1 MKKIT
6 VKSLL
11 DEDKKLITESTY
23 NSIKNNGRMKTN
35 IRQAVKRQL
44 NCYFDIVTY
53 VSGKKGSPSHFLV
66 DKEKRYP
73 DKYKAHGNNSVILQ
87 EDLNVIANFIGK
99 QQPTKMIG
107 DGKKEVENSFT
118 SKQIFQYAFKLRD
131 IDLSVRNCYVENFYD
146 LDGLKLANEHLDYQT
161 RQQID
166 CSMLIDYYYGWF
178 NSLAKQYVEKTLKNF
193 HINYRKVYYSFSN
206 FTYNQEGEKISK
218 KTSFNEITED
228 DFDNFKTVRKNYRQS
243 LIKGLTNKE
252 KDKITN
258 DEMENVFNYS
268 QVFEKY
274 IFYDNSELLN
284 EDFDILECNQRL
296 EKRLIKLAKENQ
308 NRYEADGEPS
318 EVEYVTYRLK
328 KFLEYALFCEK
339 FYNKLFKLNGHDSSN
354 EDYYNSD
361 TSIKNKVCL
370 LIKEYCKKKEIHQEK
385 EKEKIIKKVHLSTH
399 NKEIFDNKEINDMYI
414 LCNVELFARIVESH
428 YEHTEKSYAAYK
440 ETSCKKITELGKQ
453 KLDKLPKEIRK
464 QLELRYLENQ
474 KEPGWIEFLEAENLK
489 EENSEKRYTIDEK
502 NNDSENY
509 EDAPKIYYELYDR
522 KKEVE
527 EKRKEEEFFEDLQ
540 GGNNY
545 KSKLKELG
553 IEDTEVYN
561 FPKLFEALTVI
572 DKNVPFTKVAY
583 RKYRETNDLILK
595 ELAQIKID
603 AITKTEEGRCRM
615 EEFKVE
621 YEYEEEESIRE
632 LMDDIYLELK
642 HQVDE
647 NYSLEM
653 KLSIVDTVLEGYRKY
668 LRTEIFNCLKIET
681 DELKKVYIALENEAM
696 VV

>member
-11 DEDKKLITESTY
+11 NEDKKLITESTY
-23 NSIKNNGRMKTN
+23 DSIKNNGRMKTN
-35 IRQAVKRQL
+35 IRQAVERQL

-73 DKYKAHGNNSVILQ
+73 DKYKAHGRNSVILQ
-87 EDLNVIANFIGK
+87 EDLNAIVNFIGK
-99 QQPTKMIG
+99 QQPTKMIA

-118 SKQIFQYAFKLRD
+118 LKEIFQRSFKLRN
-131 IDLSVRNCYVENFYD
+131 IDLSVRNSYVENFYN
-146 LDGLKLANEHLDYQT
+146 LEGLEFADEHLDNEI
-161 RQQID
+161 RRQID
-166 CSMLIDYYYGWF
+166 CDYLIDYYNNWF
-178 NSLAKQYVEKTLKNF
+178 KSLAKQYVEKTLAHF
-193 HINYRKVYYSFSN
+193 SIDYSISYHSFSEFTYDDEGKVEKKRPTYNKISEEEFYSFK
-206 FTYNQEGEKISK
+206 EE
-218 KTSFNEITED
+218 
-228 DFDNFKTVRKNYRQS
+228 RKAYRQS
-243 LIKGLTNKE
+243 LTEEMTNKE
-252 KDKITN
+252 KDNKVN
-258 DEMENVFNYS
+258 NEMEKRFQYS
-268 QVFEKY
+268 HVFEKY

-370 LIKEYCKKKEIHQEK
+370 LIKEYCEKKEIHQEK

-440 ETSCKKITELGKQ
+440 ETSCKKIKELGKQ

-668 LRTEIFNCLKIET
+668 LRTEVFNCLKIET

>member
-11 DEDKKLITESTY
+11 DEDKKLISESTY
-23 NSIKNNGRMKTN
+23 DSIKNNGRMKTN
-35 IRQAVKRQL
+35 IRKAVERQL

-66 DKEKRYP
+66 DYEKSNP
-73 DKYKAHGNNSVILQ
+73 DKYKAHGRNSVILQ
-87 EDLNVIANFIGK
+87 EDLNAIANFIGK

-118 SKQIFQYAFKLRD
+118 LKEIFQYSFKLRN
-131 IDLSVRNCYVENFYD
+131 IDLSVRNSYVENFYN
-146 LDGLKLANEHLDYQT
+146 LEGLEFADEHLDYEI
-161 RQQID
+161 RRQID
-166 CSMLIDYYYGWF
+166 CDYLIDYYNNWF
-178 NSLAKQYVEKTLKNF
+178 KSLAKQYVEKTLTHF
-193 HINYRKVYYSFSN
+193 SIDYSMSYHSFSEFTYDDEGKVEKKRPTYNKISEEEFYSFK
-206 FTYNQEGEKISK
+206 EE
-218 KTSFNEITED
+218 
-228 DFDNFKTVRKNYRQS
+228 RKAYRQS
-243 LIKGLTNKE
+243 LTEEMTNKE
-252 KDKITN
+252 KDNKVN
-258 DEMENVFNYS
+258 NEMEKRFQYS
-268 QVFEKY
+268 HVFEKY
-274 IFYDNSELLN
+274 IFCNNSSLIN
-284 EDFDILECNQRL
+284 EEFDILECNQRL

-308 NRYEADGEPS
+308 SRYEADGEPS
-318 EVEYVTYRLK
+318 PVEYVTYRLK
-328 KFLEYALFCEK
+328 KFGEYALFCEK
-339 FYNKLFKLNGHDSSN
+339 FYNKMFKLNGHDSSN
-354 EDYYNSD
+354 EDYYSND
-361 TSIKNKVCL
+361 TSPKNKVCL
-370 LIKEYCKKKEIHQEK
+370 LIKEYCEKKEFHQEK
-385 EKEKIIKKVHLSTH
+385 EKEKIIKKVYLSAH

-440 ETSCKKITELGKQ
+440 ETSCKKIKELGKQ
-453 KLDKLPKEIRK
+453 KVEKLPKEIRK
-464 QLELRYLENQ
+464 QLELRYTENK
-474 KEPGWIEFLEAENLK
+474 KEMNWIELLEAEILK
-489 EENSEKRYTIDEK
+489 RENSEKRYTIDEK

-527 EKRKEEEFFEDLQ
+527 EKRKEEKFFEDLQ

-545 KSKLKELG
+545 KTKLKELG

-561 FPKLFEALTVI
+561 LPKLFEALTVI
-572 DKNVPFTKVAY
+572 DKNVPFTKAAY

-603 AITKTEEGRCRM
+603 AIIKTEEGRCRM

-621 YEYEEEESIRE
+621 YEYEEEESNRE

-668 LRTEIFNCLKIET
+668 LRTEVFNCLKLET

>member
-218 KTSFNEITED
+218 KL
-228 DFDNFKTVRKNYRQS
+228 V
-243 LIKGLTNKE
+243 
-252 KDKITN
+252 
-258 DEMENVFNYS
+258 
-268 QVFEKY
+268 
-274 IFYDNSELLN
+274 
-284 EDFDILECNQRL
+284 
-296 EKRLIKLAKENQ
+296 
-308 NRYEADGEPS
+308 
-318 EVEYVTYRLK
+318 
-328 KFLEYALFCEK
+328 
-339 FYNKLFKLNGHDSSN
+339 
-354 EDYYNSD
+354 
-361 TSIKNKVCL
+361 
-370 LIKEYCKKKEIHQEK
+370 
-385 EKEKIIKKVHLSTH
+385 
-399 NKEIFDNKEINDMYI
+399 
-414 LCNVELFARIVESH
+414 
-428 YEHTEKSYAAYK
+428 
-440 ETSCKKITELGKQ
+440 
-453 KLDKLPKEIRK
+453 
-464 QLELRYLENQ
+464 
-474 KEPGWIEFLEAENLK
+474 
-489 EENSEKRYTIDEK
+489 
-502 NNDSENY
+502 
-509 EDAPKIYYELYDR
+509 
-522 KKEVE
+522 
-527 EKRKEEEFFEDLQ
+527 
-540 GGNNY
+540 
-545 KSKLKELG
+545 
-553 IEDTEVYN
+553 
-561 FPKLFEALTVI
+561 
-572 DKNVPFTKVAY
+572 
-583 RKYRETNDLILK
+583 
-595 ELAQIKID
+595 
-603 AITKTEEGRCRM
+603 
-615 EEFKVE
+615 
-621 YEYEEEESIRE
+621 
-632 LMDDIYLELK
+632 LMK
-642 HQVDE
+642 
-647 NYSLEM
+647 
-653 KLSIVDTVLEGYRKY
+653 
-668 LRTEIFNCLKIET
+668 
-681 DELKKVYIALENEAM
+681 
-696 VV
+696 